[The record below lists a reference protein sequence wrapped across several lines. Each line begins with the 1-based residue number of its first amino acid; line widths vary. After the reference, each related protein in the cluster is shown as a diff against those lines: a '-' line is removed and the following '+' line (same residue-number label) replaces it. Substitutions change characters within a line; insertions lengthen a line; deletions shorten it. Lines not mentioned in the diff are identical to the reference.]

1 MSNTLNRYVPKF
13 IHMSELFEYD
23 KELSKTG
30 TQPLENPRRK
40 SRRTRRRRVEP
51 QGEEKELDYYVDKA
65 MSGEDFSDI
74 PNNKLNPLLCA
85 LTDKRNDL
93 LNEGLIND
101 AEKADSA
108 IHKTKE
114 LMMKNMKTDAMSAKK
129 SEIMERLNAAKEE
142 LNNLQQTIERQ
153 EKNMRIQMQKQ
164 RIELEAKHHEE
175 MEELTR
181 KWESPDQER
190 RYNRSSQQ
198 LRQLRTQAV
207 MMLNS
212 RRYDE
217 MKVVER
223 IADRLQEDE
232 AYQQHQHMED
242 DFNVV
247 LKKLIGKHQL
257 EKEKLQRAQNVKI
270 GEYEAAKN
278 FDLDVARK
286 RIQNLERE
294 LADASDSDKVW
305 VRYHRNEYI
314 RPQKLRGVSR
324 RSINPQEFT
333 SLNLPPLDEP
343 KSSRLPPAAK
353 LVVQTYRQSP
363 RSPRG
368 VYR

>member
-1 MSNTLNRYVPKF
+1 
-13 IHMSELFEYD
+13 MSELFEYD

-153 EKNMRIQMQKQ
+153 EKNMR
-164 RIELEAKHHEE
+164 
-175 MEELTR
+175 
-181 KWESPDQER
+181 
-190 RYNRSSQQ
+190 
-198 LRQLRTQAV
+198 
-207 MMLNS
+207 MM
-212 RRYDE
+212 
-217 MKVVER
+217 M
-223 IADRLQEDE
+223 
-232 AYQQHQHMED
+232 M
-242 DFNVV
+242 
-247 LKKLIGKHQL
+247 
-257 EKEKLQRAQNVKI
+257 
-270 GEYEAAKN
+270 
-278 FDLDVARK
+278 
-286 RIQNLERE
+286 
-294 LADASDSDKVW
+294 
-305 VRYHRNEYI
+305 
-314 RPQKLRGVSR
+314 
-324 RSINPQEFT
+324 
-333 SLNLPPLDEP
+333 
-343 KSSRLPPAAK
+343 
-353 LVVQTYRQSP
+353 
-363 RSPRG
+363 
-368 VYR
+368 